1 MEKLLHTRKFKI
13 INRCVLPVSALGI
26 ATLSGSIQMFCCC
39 CKLFNEH
46 HWIVLKHVIAI
57 SSRGDFFL
65 KSALNITTVYFVL
78 ITTVVLKC
86 WFEVKEAVLRFR
98 LARVHIQACH
108 GGWRGASWR
117 RCRGQQEVHTWQVS
131 LHDTCWCPDGHSC
144 LQATVAMRLP
154 HWSGGMWL
162 HSGMKE
168 HRTCLMSHA
177 EIKVTAG
184 LSGRN
189 SPETNPIRGLFL
201 ESCIPSSLQ
210 RMESK
215 HITAELVQ
223 WLRTLLT
230 CKGPGLD
237 SQNTYDT

>member
-98 LARVHIQACH
+98 LARVHIQVSH
-108 GGWRGASWR
+108 GGGRGASWR
-117 RCRGQQEVHTWQVS
+117 RMSRPIGSAHLAGEFTWHLLVS
-131 LHDTCWCPDGHSC
+131 RWSFLSPGNSGYEASPLEWWD
-144 LQATVAMRLP
+144 VAPL
-154 HWSGGMWL
+154 GNEG
-162 HSGMKE
+162 
-168 HRTCLMSHA
+168 A
-177 EIKVTAG
+177 
-184 LSGRN
+184 
-189 SPETNPIRGLFL
+189 
-201 ESCIPSSLQ
+201 
-210 RMESK
+210 
-215 HITAELVQ
+215 
-223 WLRTLLT
+223 
-230 CKGPGLD
+230 
-237 SQNTYDT
+237 